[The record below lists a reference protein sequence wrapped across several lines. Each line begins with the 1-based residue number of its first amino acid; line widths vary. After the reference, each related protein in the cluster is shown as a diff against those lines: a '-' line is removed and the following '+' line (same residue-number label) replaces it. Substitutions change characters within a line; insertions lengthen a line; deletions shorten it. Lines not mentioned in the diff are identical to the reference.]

1 MRNKIRRWILQN
13 RNRQIRIINVF
24 ILFTLFMFGCNST
37 GNTMKIDKTTVR
49 KLELDKYLGTW
60 YEIARFQHPF
70 EKDLVGVTATYSLRD
85 DGKIKVLNQGYYKSL
100 DGDLKTAIGKA
111 KRTNEPGKF
120 KVAFFLFFYA
130 DYNVL
135 ELDDNYQWA
144 MIGSSSPNYFWILS
158 RTPHISDELYNE
170 LVAKAQK
177 RGYDVGKI
185 FKVPQR

>member
-1 MRNKIRRWILQN
+1 MY
-13 RNRQIRIINVF
+13 
-24 ILFTLFMFGCNST
+24 GCNTT
-37 GNTMKIDKTTVR
+37 GNTVKIDKTTVK

-70 EKDLVGVTATYSLRD
+70 EKDLVGVTATYSIRE

-100 DGDLKTAIGKA
+100 DGDLKTATGKA
-111 KRTNEPGKF
+111 KRANNNEPGKF

-135 ELDDNYQWA
+135 ELDENYQWA
-144 MIGSSSPNYFWILS
+144 VIGSNTPNYFWILS
-158 RTPHISDELYNE
+158 RTPQIPDELYNE

-177 RGYDVGKI
+177 RGYDIGKI
-185 FKVPQR
+185 YKVPQK